1 MKENKQLKILIILF
15 IISAIILLAGLTG
28 RGITLKIIGNFVF
41 IKPVNNVLSGIRNIV
56 AATSNLVAITKQ
68 KIALENE
75 NAKLKDNISYLEE
88 RIKLLQGLYYENQ
101 SLKAAL
107 GIKETQTKWNLEIA
121 KIIGYSNL
129 SNTIIIDKG
138 QVNSIK
144 KNMPVI
150 YSFDGKNADLVGVV
164 IEADSNVSKVLLSSS
179 IDFKVGVKNIIRG
192 GIEVAS
198 GNGIDIEIDS
208 FSRNLDI
215 QIGDLYLTSGLSNIY
230 PGNIIVGKVREIK
243 NKNSIERLITLE
255 PSVEADKLL
264 NVFIITNHE

>member
-1 MKENKQLKILIILF
+1 LKENKQLKILIILF
-15 IISAIILLAGLTG
+15 IVSAIILLAGLTG

-41 IKPVNNVLSGIRNIV
+41 IKPVNNVLSGIRNIG
-56 AATSNLVAITKQ
+56 AAASNLVAITKQ

-101 SLKAAL
+101 SLKGAL
-107 GIKETQTKWNLEIA
+107 AIKETQTKWNLEIA
-121 KIIGYSNL
+121 KIVGYSNL

-150 YSFDGKNADLVGVV
+150 YSFDGKNADLVGVI
-164 IEADSNVSKVLLSSS
+164 IEADDNVSKVLLLSSK
-179 IDFKVGVKNIIRG
+179 DFKVGVKNIIRG